1 MLGAA
6 GIDHK
11 KEGDM
16 TLARFGTALL
26 LLVANTVLV
35 GCSSDDEEGTLEAI
49 IPEKEALSVG
59 MAGEDPADIS
69 RYLLASGASS
79 PQLSPDGQQVIFRSS
94 VTGVPQL
101 WTLPVEGGVPT
112 QLTFGNGITFARWL
126 PDSSGILYGA
136 DNNGNELESYLLIDR
151 DGTFEREVF
160 SATEGGFR
168 SLGDIATDNDTLF
181 LASTERTGLHYDIYQ
196 GSISSGEVELIFE
209 GTYGNFARALSP
221 DGRYLVVIETV
232 GEDSDYLYLFDTN
245 TREIKVVSQPES
257 RANHGDGGFAWSSD
271 AETLYLSSNADRE
284 FTAVVAY
291 DVANARLRSIVESD
305 FDLANVRLCGANDAY
320 LLWSENQNGFDVLG
334 GRHLKTGEPIVFP
347 VIPEGVY
354 SLSCSEGSST
364 LIVGVNGWRTPGDIH
379 AIDLATGASRLLVG
393 SNLAGI
399 RENSLIRPESITM
412 VARDGIELQG
422 LLYLP
427 THQLDAA
434 PPVIFEVHGGP
445 TAQSR
450 ASFDPVSQYH
460 AARGV
465 AVFKP
470 NVRGSTGFGRTYVKL
485 DDQKQRLDSVRDL
498 VDMLEFFKGDG
509 RVDASRAAV
518 SGGSYGG
525 YMVNAVLANYPNA
538 FTAGVSR
545 YGVAD
550 WVTALE
556 VASPALKASDRIEY
570 GDIRDPEW
578 REFYTINSPIRQADE
593 IRVPVLY
600 SHGEMDPRIDIYET
614 EVMVRTLREN
624 DVEAPYIKVPDEGH
638 GWRKLNN
645 RLFYYRRQ
653 AEFIESHLSV
663 DN

>member
-1 MLGAA
+1 MRLQRISSACGLLAA
-6 GIDHK
+6 
-11 KEGDM
+11 
-16 TLARFGTALL
+16 TLMMVGTI
-26 LLVANTVLV
+26 V
-35 GCSSDDEEGTLEAI
+35 GCSGDTELSSLDAI
-49 IPEKEALSVG
+49 TPEKETLSVG
-59 MAGEDPADIS
+59 MAGDDPADIS
-69 RYLLASGASS
+69 RYLFASGASA

-101 WTLPVEGGVPT
+101 WTLPVTGGAPS

-136 DNNGNELESYLLIDR
+136 DNNGNEQESYLLISR
-151 DGTFEREVF
+151 DGSSEREVF
-160 SATEGGFR
+160 SAAEGGFR
-168 SLGDIATDNDTLF
+168 SLGDIAADNDTLF

-196 GSISSGEVELIFE
+196 GSISSGETELIFE
-209 GTYGNFARALSP
+209 GSYGNFARALSP
-221 DGRYLVVIETV
+221 DGRYLVVTEVV
-232 GEDSDYLYLFDTN
+232 GEDSDYLYLLDTD
-245 TREIKVVSQPES
+245 TREMQVVSQPES
-257 RANHGDGGFAWSSD
+257 RANHGDGGFAWSADSN
-271 AETLYLSSNADRE
+271 TLYLSSSVDRE
-284 FTAVVAY
+284 FAAVVAY
-291 DVANARLRSIVESD
+291 DTGNAKFESLAESE
-305 FDLANVRLCGANDAY
+305 FDLADVHLCGANDAY
-320 LLWSENQNGFDVLG
+320 LLWTENQDGFDVLG
-334 GRHLKTGEPIVFP
+334 GRDLASGEPLLFP
-347 VIPEGVY
+347 EIPEGVY
-354 SLSCSEGSST
+354 SLSCSNVDST
-364 LIVGVNGWRTPGDIH
+364 LVVGINGWRTPGDIY
-379 AIDLATGASRLLVG
+379 AIDLATRRSKLLVG

-399 RENSLIRPESITM
+399 REESLVRPESVTM
-412 VARDGIELQG
+412 LARDGVELQG

-427 THQLDAA
+427 KQEGERA

-460 AARGV
+460 VARGV

-498 VDMLEFFKGDG
+498 VDMLNFFEGDG

-525 YMVNAVLANYPNA
+525 YMVNAVLAAYPEA
-538 FTAGVSR
+538 FAAGVSR

-578 REFYTINSPIRQADE
+578 REFYTVNSPIRQADK

-614 EVMVRTLREN
+614 EIMVRTLREN
-624 DVEAPYIKVPDEGH
+624 GIEAPFIKVPDEGH
-638 GWRKLNN
+638 GWRKLAN

-653 AEFIESHLSV
+653 AEFIESHLGLEGQ
-663 DN
+663 

>member
-1 MLGAA
+1 MGLVKSGTKVYFLATILGV
-6 GIDHK
+6 G
-11 KEGDM
+11 
-16 TLARFGTALL
+16 
-26 LLVANTVLV
+26 
-35 GCSSDDEEGTLEAI
+35 GCSLTDGTEELEAI

-59 MAGEDPADIS
+59 MAGDSPADIS
-69 RYLLASGASS
+69 RYLLASGASA
-79 PQLSPDGQQVIFRSS
+79 PQLSPDGEQVIFRSS

-101 WTLPVEGGVPT
+101 WTLPVKGGAPS

-136 DNNGNELESYLLIDR
+136 DNNGNEQESYLLIDR
-151 DGTFEREVF
+151 DGAFEREVF
-160 SATEGGFR
+160 PATDGGFR
-168 SLGDIATDNDTLF
+168 SLGDIAADNDTLF

-196 GSISSGEVELIFE
+196 GSVSSGEVELIFE
-209 GTYGNFARALSP
+209 GDYGNFARALSP
-221 DGRYLVVIETV
+221 DGRYLVVTETV
-232 GEDSDYLYLFDTN
+232 GEDSDYLYLLDTKS
-245 TREIKVVSQPES
+245 RIMKVVSQPES

-271 AETLYLSSNADRE
+271 GKTLYLSSNVDRE
-284 FTAVVAY
+284 FAAVVAY
-291 DVANARLRSIVESD
+291 DVALGRFESIVESE
-305 FDLANVRLCGANDAY
+305 FDLADVRLCGKDDAY
-320 LLWSENQNGFDVLG
+320 LLWTENQNGFDVLG
-334 GRHLKTGEPIVFP
+334 GRYLATGEPITFP
-347 VIPEGVY
+347 RIPEGVY
-354 SLSCSEGSST
+354 SLSCSRKSSA
-364 LIVGVNGWRTPGDIH
+364 LIVGINGWRTPGDIYSINV
-379 AIDLATGASRLLVG
+379 ASGAATRLVD

-399 RENSLIRPESITM
+399 SSASFVRPESITM
-412 VARDGIELQG
+412 PARDGVELQG

-427 THQLDAA
+427 AQRPEGSA

-460 AARGV
+460 VARGV

-485 DDQKQRLDSVRDL
+485 DDQRQRLDSVRDL
-498 VDMLEFFKGDG
+498 VDMLDFFKRDG

-525 YMVNAVLANYPNA
+525 YMVNAVLAEYPNA
-538 FTAGVSR
+538 FAAGVSR

-578 REFYTINSPIRQADE
+578 RAFYTINSPIRQANK
-593 IRVPVLY
+593 IAVPVLY

-624 DVEAPYIKVPDEGH
+624 GIEAPYIKVPDEGH
-638 GWRKLNN
+638 GWRKLTN
-645 RLFYYRRQ
+645 RLFYYRRH
-653 AEFIESHLSV
+653 AEFIESHLGLSGEYSGR
-663 DN
+663 